1 MPRWRDFDDFP
12 PSKPIAVQG
21 GIKAHSKRG
30 AFAAQWWARRWI
42 AALEALNVGGRLERG
57 RSYARKGQ
65 VVSLDIAPG
74 KVTAAVQG
82 SRPRPY
88 AITIGMKPI
97 AAKDWKALGARFA
110 ESPLHLAKLLAGE
123 MPEDIEGHFAD
134 AGLSLFPARASELQT
149 DCSCPD
155 WSNPCK
161 HIAAVYYLLGEEFDR
176 DPFLIFRLRGITR
189 EELSALVGSG
199 QSAAPVRALPAID
212 PPATALL
219 VAGQA
224 PPEHFWEGTAPSGDL
239 FGNVE
244 PSAAVAPILRRLGGF
259 PFWRGESDFFATL
272 EPLYT
277 AAAATALA
285 AFAGEREAPAPPTL
299 MAKTTRR
306 KR

>member
-1 MPRWRDFDDFP
+1 MPRWSDFEQFP
-12 PSKPIAVQG
+12 PSKPIAVSG

-30 AFAAQWWARRWI
+30 AFGTQWWARRWI

-88 AITIGMKPI
+88 AITIGMKAI
-97 AAKDWKALGARFA
+97 AAKDWKALAARFG
-110 ESPLHLAKLLAGE
+110 ESPLHMAKLLAGE

-134 AGLSLFPARASELQT
+134 AGLSLFPARASELHT

-189 EELSALVGSG
+189 EELSALVGATQPST
-199 QSAAPVRALPAID
+199 PVRAVAPVAAEVAA
-212 PPATALL
+212 PLL

-224 PPEHFWEGTAPSGDL
+224 PPEHFWEGTAPAGDL

-244 PSAAVAPILRRLGGF
+244 LSAAVAPILHRLGGF
-259 PFWRGESDFFATL
+259 PFWRGENDFFATL
-272 EPLYT
+272 EPVYP
-277 AAAATALA
+277 AAAATAMA
-285 AFAGEREAPAPPTL
+285 AFAGEREAPAVL
-299 MAKTTRR
+299 GAKPARR
-306 KR
+306 QR